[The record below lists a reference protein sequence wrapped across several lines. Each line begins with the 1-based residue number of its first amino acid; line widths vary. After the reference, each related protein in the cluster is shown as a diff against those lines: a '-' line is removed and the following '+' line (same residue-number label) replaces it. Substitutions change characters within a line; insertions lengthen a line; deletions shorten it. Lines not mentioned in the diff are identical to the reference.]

1 MKRKRPD
8 LHRPQHVRRVLG
20 SLIGVAAVVGAMVM
34 AAPAA
39 SADGDGYNPSVSL
52 TKIWVNGVKND
63 TAVISINGATKKP
76 GSQTST
82 ANGAAS
88 QTDTP
93 NKATGWAIWKD
104 GAYTFTVGETL
115 GSGNTG
121 QYTSATQCTY
131 KKGREVL
138 SLNPDASGTYT
149 APKDASV
156 SCTITNTKVTDPA
169 TVTVVKTWVIN
180 GGKAI
185 TNEAAV
191 ALGFSAGLT
200 IDGNVASWGQTY
212 SGYLAGQTVDVQETG
227 IVYPEGWYCWPANEE
242 GLGARRPGSA
252 VWTAQSSGRYQ
263 LKAGSN
269 EIDIENDISCRTG
282 HLTLIKK
289 LANDTTTSVASWT
302 LSAAGNTPVS
312 GSSGSEFDVL
322 PGTYTL
328 TESGG
333 LPNYQQT
340 ALECTRLRPSFRMAI
355 NGDENI
361 VHDGN
366 KVDIGPWDYVT
377 CTFTNTYNPPTT
389 TSSNPPPPPTS
400 NPPTEPGPIPVIP
413 GITTSCLLGAHGS
426 QITVTTVA
434 ATGVSYVVTGNGTD
448 HVKVVAT
455 AASGYQLVDLP
466 DGWSRNADGTTT
478 ITVRPEDVVCVGGE
492 SSSITPTTSSVI
504 VKPHTTTTV
513 EVLGESTQVSSLS
526 YTGVKAW
533 QMSVL
538 ALLLLGGG
546 ALLLAIGG
554 MWWRKPKRH

>member
-8 LHRPQHVRRVLG
+8 LHRPQHVRRVLS
-20 SLIGVAAVVGAMVM
+20 SLVGVAAVVGAMVM

-39 SADGDGYNPSVSL
+39 SAGPTSTPQPPIPMPVTL
-52 TKIWVNGVKND
+52 TKVWMNGVNGD
-63 TAVISINGATKKP
+63 TATVSINGATKWPGAAKSTSNGQQGTWSDTWHSASALVAPGHTFRVGESLGSDP
-76 GSQTST
+76 GSYTTTTACVYWQT
-82 ANGAAS
+82 
-88 QTDTP
+88 
-93 NKATGWAIWKD
+93 
-104 GAYTFTVGETL
+104 L
-115 GSGNTG
+115 R
-121 QYTSATQCTY
+121 TSAP
-131 KKGREVL
+131 
-138 SLNPDASGTYT
+138 LNPNDDGSFTM
-149 APKDASV
+149 PKAV
-156 SCTITNTKVTDPA
+156 VNCTITNTKVTDPA

-200 IDGNVASWGQTY
+200 IDGNAANWGQSY
-212 SGYLAGQTVDVQETG
+212 SGYIAGQTVDVQEG
-227 IVYPEGWYCWPANEE
+227 EVSYPEGWYCWPAQEE
-242 GLGARRPGSA
+242 VPNLHRPSSSIWA
-252 VWTAQSSGRYQ
+252 AQSLGRHRLQ
-263 LKAGSN
+263 AGSN

-289 LANDTTTSVASWT
+289 LANDTTTPVTSWT

-328 TESGG
+328 IESGG

-400 NPPTEPGPIPVIP
+400 NPPPPTEPGPIPVIP
-413 GITTSCLLGAHGS
+413 GITTSCLLGAAGS
-426 QITVTTVA
+426 EITVTTVA

-448 HVKVVAT
+448 HVRVVAT

-466 DGWSRNADGTTT
+466 DGWSRNADGTAT
-478 ITVRPEDVVCVGGE
+478 ITVTPDDVVCVGGE
-492 SSSITPTTSSVI
+492 SSGITPTTSSV
-504 VKPHTTTTV
+504 VVNTKKKK
-513 EVLGESTQVSSLS
+513 EVRTSATARPRGLIFT
-526 YTGVKAW
+526 
-533 QMSVL
+533 
-538 ALLLLGGG
+538 
-546 ALLLAIGG
+546 
-554 MWWRKPKRH
+554 